1 MSEQRFK
8 TRTIKVARYSFTLV
22 SHKQNNKRLS
32 VLNARYRTNAYTH
45 YVHMC
50 FVFKH
55 YMLFTVRQEE
65 EFD

>member
-8 TRTIKVARYSFTLV
+8 THTIKVARYSFTLV

-45 YVHMC
+45 YVPC
-50 FVFKH
+50 V
-55 YMLFTVRQEE
+55 LFSSTICCSL
-65 EFD
+65 